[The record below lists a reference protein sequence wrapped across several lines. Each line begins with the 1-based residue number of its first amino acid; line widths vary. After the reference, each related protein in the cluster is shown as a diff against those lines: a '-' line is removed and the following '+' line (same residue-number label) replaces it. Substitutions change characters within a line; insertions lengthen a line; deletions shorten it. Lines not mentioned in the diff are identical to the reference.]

1 MAKTKKHLT
10 KSKDKVILGVFG
22 GIADYFGLDETL
34 VRIIGIL
41 IFVFTG
47 FFPLGVLSMGRLDN
61 KVAIVTGGSK
71 GIGAAVAKKF
81 IEEGAKVV

>member
-47 FFPLGVLSMGRLDN
+47 FFPLAVFYLLAALVMPEYNGNKTNNDDN
-61 KVAIVTGGSK
+61 IVDGEFREK
-71 GIGAAVAKKF
+71 
-81 IEEGAKVV
+81 

>member
-1 MAKTKKHLT
+1 MIGGFIMAKTKKHLT
-10 KSKDKVILGVFG
+10 KSKDKVFLGVFG

-47 FFPLGVLSMGRLDN
+47 FFPLGVFYL
-61 KVAIVTGGSK
+61 
-71 GIGAAVAKKF
+71 F
-81 IEEGAKVV
+81 IIDIYHGQYGHQLGQFW

>member
-10 KSKDKVILGVFG
+10 KSKDKVFLGVFG

-47 FFPLGVLSMGRLDN
+47 FSRQESSTSQLPS
-61 KVAIVTGGSK
+61 
-71 GIGAAVAKKF
+71 
-81 IEEGAKVV
+81 

>member
-10 KSKDKVILGVFG
+10 KSKDKVFLGVFG

-41 IFVFTG
+41 IFV
-47 FFPLGVLSMGRLDN
+47 LLSLY
-61 KVAIVTGGSK
+61 S
-71 GIGAAVAKKF
+71 GITRAAKR
-81 IEEGAKVV
+81 

>member
-10 KSKDKVILGVFG
+10 KSKDKVFLGVFG

-47 FFPLGVLSMGRLDN
+47 FSL
-61 KVAIVTGGSK
+61 
-71 GIGAAVAKKF
+71 
-81 IEEGAKVV
+81 